1 MLNEFDIN
9 GLRSNHFEAYHKAIE
24 SLSIVDIAKA
34 YDYIYFLST
43 LIDPNNEVLDD
54 FYAVINPLAKVLKEC
69 ETEKV
74 CPFCNHKL
82 YLSDLPQYD
91 YVCVECDEN
100 FYESEVK

>member
-1 MLNEFDIN
+1 MLNEFDTK
-9 GLRSNHFEAYHKAIE
+9 GLRSNHFETHHKAME
-24 SLSIVDIAKA
+24 NLSIVDIAKA
-34 YDYIYFLST
+34 YDYVYLLST

-54 FYAVINPLAKVLKEC
+54 FYNIINPLAKVLKEC

-91 YVCVECDEN
+91 YVCAEYDEN
-100 FYESEVK
+100 FYEGEVE